1 MSDLCVVD
9 MTDFSEEWQCL
20 FKTAQH
26 PPLCHL
32 SEDELFAHVAK
43 PLIERM
49 RVASND
55 QNVDHGIEQASVTL
69 LGALFKERGH
79 GDFVTSGL
87 DVHRSPVVVKLF
99 PEIRPKANKKKKCRL
114 VPVGDDVVDFLA
126 PYLCAPA
133 PSPAAQPEAESPDF
147 LEQLLTELI
156 DEYNSDTEEQ
166 ALVQVEQQEWDEA
179 AQSDGE
185 AVGSEADDVEA
196 AQKAPD
202 GAEAAQETPDVG
214 LTPTVAEEDMSEKFV
229 DNYEDMLISL
239 GIEDVGYGF

>member
-1 MSDLCVVD
+1 M
-9 MTDFSEEWQCL
+9 
-20 FKTAQH
+20 
-26 PPLCHL
+26 
-32 SEDELFAHVAK
+32 
-43 PLIERM
+43 
-49 RVASND
+49 
-55 QNVDHGIEQASVTL
+55 
-69 LGALFKERGH
+69 
-79 GDFVTSGL
+79 
-87 DVHRSPVVVKLF
+87 
-99 PEIRPKANKKKKCRL
+99 
-114 VPVGDDVVDFLA
+114 GDDVVDFLA

-202 GAEAAQETPDVG
+202 AAEAAQETPDVSV
-214 LTPTVAEEDMSEKFV
+214 TPTAVEEDVSEKFV

-239 GIEDVGYGF
+239 GIEDVGYGFKDRKSGEITGRTQGPFFGNTFKALCSKHGSKCYVMLNSHLQNASRTRSCHDLLKWLKCATDDTGITSAQHAAMGTALKKAHGMRVR